1 MLKVLREKAGLTQ
14 SELSVKMGYSSPQFI
29 SNIERGLAN
38 LPPAKFKAASKVL
51 GVSVKE
57 LVTLRLKADKARLM
71 KRYGGKK

>member
-14 SELSVKMGYSSPQFI
+14 GQLSRKMGYTSPQFI

-51 GVSVKE
+51 GVTVQD
-57 LVTLRLKADKARLM
+57 LVNMRLKADRARMM
-71 KRYGGKK
+71 KRYGGEA